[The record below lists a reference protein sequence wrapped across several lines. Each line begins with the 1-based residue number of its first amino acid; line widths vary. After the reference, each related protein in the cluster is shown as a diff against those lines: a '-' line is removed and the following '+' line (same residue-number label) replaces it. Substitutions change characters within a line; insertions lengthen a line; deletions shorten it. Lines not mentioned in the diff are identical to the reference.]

1 MEWSSAKVMR
11 GRRKKKRRGKGK
23 GGGKGKMVEGRN
35 KNRGRRRRR
44 KCGLRENG
52 EVINGIKKIKNRIRR
67 VEKERGRGERTVDG
81 MEEESGNKKRGM
93 MEGLVR
99 RR

>member
-35 KNRGRRRRR
+35 KNRGRRRR

-81 MEEESGNKKRGM
+81 MEEESGSKKRGM
-93 MEGLVR
+93 IEGLVR

>member
-1 MEWSSAKVMR
+1 MR

-35 KNRGRRRRR
+35 KNRGRRRR

-93 MEGLVR
+93 IEGLVR

>member
-35 KNRGRRRRR
+35 KNRGRRRR

-93 MEGLVR
+93 IEGLVR

>member
-35 KNRGRRRRR
+35 KNRGRRRR